1 MCGMRI
7 VRRTIATCLLL
18 ALLAACV
25 PSGEPSTA
33 GLRTAQSAI
42 DNAERSGASDVPA
55 GARSVEAAAQGKD
68 DGGATRLARGTG
80 ADAGVPETKAQTV
93 TDEAKQDRVMPS
105 VAAPDPARLQQLLAG
120 LQAKQTPRGIV
131 VTFGSVVFKTNS
143 AELSPDAMAG
153 LDLLAGYLRDTPSST
168 AHVEGYTDSS
178 SSAGYNLGLSQRRAD
193 SLRQALVA
201 RGVDPSRIDARGYG
215 QTAPVASNDT
225 AEGRQMNRR
234 VEVVIAEPGGQAPQ
248 ASGSVR

>member
-7 VRRTIATCLLL
+7 VRGAIATCLLL

-33 GLRTAQSAI
+33 GLRAAQPGI
-42 DNAERSGASDVPA
+42 DNAERSGAPEVPA
-55 GARSVEAAAQGKD
+55 GARSVEAGAQGKD
-68 DGGATRLARGTG
+68 DGAAARSAR
-80 ADAGVPETKAQTV
+80 ADAGIPETKAETV
-93 TDEAKQDRVMPS
+93 TDEAKQDQAMQS
-105 VAAPDPARLQQLLAG
+105 VAAPDPARLQQLLTG

-143 AELSPDAMAG
+143 AELIPDAMAG
-153 LDLLAGYLRDTPSST
+153 FDLLASYLKDTPSST

-178 SSAGYNLGLSQRRAD
+178 SSAGYNLGLSQRRAN

-234 VEVVIAEPGGQAPQ
+234 VEVVIAGPGGQAPQ